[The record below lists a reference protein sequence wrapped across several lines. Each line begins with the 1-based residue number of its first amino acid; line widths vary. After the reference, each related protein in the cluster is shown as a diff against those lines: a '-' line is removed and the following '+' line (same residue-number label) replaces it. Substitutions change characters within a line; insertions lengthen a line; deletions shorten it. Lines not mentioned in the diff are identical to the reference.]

1 MEDEITSAL
10 EVEAAVRHHVIFVGL
25 TSGPTDKAKH
35 AVWECV
41 VAAES
46 EAGQRRQDMWLT
58 ED

>member
-1 MEDEITSAL
+1 M